1 MRINT
6 RVRYAVR
13 MMADMAKHGHGEP
26 VALRDIAA
34 RQSLPKMYLSQ
45 LMAPLKSAGLIKSFW
60 GNRGG
65 YVLNRPASEISLLEI
80 IQAVEGPIALLDC
93 VIDPTQCERSGYC
106 EAIGVWR
113 TINQTMVAT
122 LEHYS
127 LADLIRKIQPGT
139 RTGDTC
145 LTGQAREEVLHDTH
159 NHIHPTGGSRSQ
171 RQVHP
176 LTKG

>member
-34 RQSLPKMYLSQ
+34 RQNLPKLYLSQ
-45 LMAPLKSAGLIKSFW
+45 LAAPLKSAGLIKSFW

-65 YVLNRPASEISLLEI
+65 YLLNRPPSEISLLEI
-80 IQAVEGPIALLDC
+80 IEAVEGPIALLDC
-93 VIDPTQCERSGYC
+93 VVDPGRCERSGFC

-113 TINQTMVAT
+113 TINQTMTTT
-122 LEHYS
+122 LGHYS
-127 LADLIRKIQPGT
+127 LADLIGKT
-139 RTGDTC
+139 RLVMRTEDLCVIGPKT
-145 LTGQAREEVLHDTH
+145 R
-159 NHIHPTGGSRSQ
+159 GGR
-171 RQVHP
+171 V
-176 LTKG
+176 